1 MAGIIF
7 LARIIGSAMYTLGSI
22 PIKCMREE
30 EQGGYAM
37 NVWKVVAAIVL
48 ASVSQIG
55 IAMAYGNPDTGPG
68 CGLGKLA
75 WADFKRQKDI
85 APQILMATTNGT
97 FGSQTFGI
105 SFGTSGCT
113 NDGKVW
119 AQHKT
124 EFFVATTFE
133 NLAGDMARGQ
143 GEHLTA
149 LATLLGVPTDRQEA
163 FRTLVQE
170 RYHELIGR
178 GETSPSALIKAL
190 DEAIAGHPV
199 LAQVEAA
206 P

>member
-1 MAGIIF
+1 
-7 LARIIGSAMYTLGSI
+7 
-22 PIKCMREE
+22 MREE

>member
-1 MAGIIF
+1 M
-7 LARIIGSAMYTLGSI
+7 
-22 PIKCMREE
+22 K
-30 EQGGYAM
+30 
-37 NVWKVVAAIVL
+37 VWKVMMAIAL
-48 ASVSQIG
+48 ASVGQVG
-55 IAMAYGNPDTGPG
+55 IAMAYGNPDNGPG

-85 APQILMATTNGT
+85 APQVLMATTNGT

-119 AQHKT
+119 AENKT
-124 EFFVATTFE
+124 EFFVAATFE

-149 LATLLGVPTDRQEA
+149 LATLLGVPPDQQKM
-163 FRTLVQE
+163 FSTLVQE
-170 RYHELIGR
+170 RYRELIGR

-190 DEAIAGHPV
+190 DEVMAGHSV
-199 LAQVEAA
+199 VAKVEATH
-206 P
+206 

>member
-1 MAGIIF
+1 
-7 LARIIGSAMYTLGSI
+7 
-22 PIKCMREE
+22 
-30 EQGGYAM
+30 M
-37 NVWKVVAAIVL
+37 NVWKIVVVMTL
-48 ASVSQIG
+48 ASVTQVG

-85 APQILMATTNGT
+85 APQVLMATTNGT

-119 AQHKT
+119 AEHKT
-124 EFFVATTFE
+124 EFFVAATFE
-133 NLAGDMARGQ
+133 NLAEDMARGH

-149 LATLLGVPTDRQEA
+149 LATLLGVPADQQQM
-163 FRTLVQE
+163 FSTLVQA
-170 RYHELIGR
+170 RYRELIGR

-190 DEAIAGHPV
+190 DEVMAGHSV
-199 LAQVEAA
+199 VAKVEAA
-206 P
+206 H